1 MKIKRRIQ
9 VSEMRRVG
17 QVPGKIKKA
26 LEKAFFGDYT

>member
-9 VSEMRRVG
+9 VPEIRKVG
-17 QVPGKIKKA
+17 LVPGKIKKA